1 MKIYPFSLQEEI
13 VNQKLL
19 IYGASIGGEIVLS
32 LLKRNQ
38 ILVWGVCDRF
48 KYDWDFCGYTVM
60 KPEEAL
66 KEEQVSVLVTGTRA
80 FNSIIQFLDS
90 YPNIKVYEISDFIQN
105 NDICFEEISFDK
117 LAVEDYKKKYQYYVD
132 EYQKDDEIILPTFDL
147 CISEVCNLRCKDCSA
162 LVPYLSKR
170 NTYSAEDIMEDFKK
184 IGKVVNH
191 IIELVIVGGEPFIYK
206 ELDKLLYFFQSQ
218 EYIDEISVVSN
229 GTVFPSETA
238 VKALQLSK
246 VRVRISDYD
255 LETQKINQLKAFFE
269 ENHINYYI
277 QKLDFWLDMG
287 QPVKRNYDPVEL
299 AQLFRD
305 CAFSRSQGLLD
316 GKIYRC
322 LHAAEIYK
330 LNEVEIKENEDYIEI
345 RNNSKSFDELKKD
358 LKHYLFDIDSIVLC
372 DYCSGAKNNIQ
383 PAVQLEKEKEYEN

>member
-13 VNQKLL
+13 ASEKLL
-19 IYGASIGGEIVLS
+19 IYGASIGGEILLS
-32 LLKRNQ
+32 LLKKNQ
-38 ILVWGVCDRF
+38 VTVWGVCDRF

-60 KPEEAL
+60 KPEDAL
-66 KEEQVSVLVTGTRA
+66 KEERLSVLVTGTRA
-80 FNSIIQFLDS
+80 FNSIIQFLEA

-105 NDICFEEISFDK
+105 HDISSEEISFDK

-147 CISEVCNLRCKDCSA
+147 TISEVCNLRCKDCSA

-170 NTYSAEDIMEDFKK
+170 NTYPAEDIIEDFKK
-184 IGKVVNH
+184 IGKVVDR
-191 IIELVIVGGEPFIYK
+191 IIELVIVGGEPFLYK
-206 ELDKLLYFFQSQ
+206 ELDKLLDFFQAQ

-229 GTVFPSETA
+229 GTLFPSEA
-238 VKALQLSK
+238 AIKALQLDK

-255 LETQKINQLKAFFE
+255 LETQKINELKEFFE
-269 ENHINYYI
+269 EHHINYYI

-287 QPVKRNYDPVEL
+287 QPVKRNYAPIEL

-305 CAFSRSQGLLD
+305 CAFSKSQGMLD
-316 GKIYRC
+316 GRIYRC
-322 LHAAEIYK
+322 LHAAEIGK
-330 LNEVEIKENEDYIEI
+330 LNGVEIKENEDYIEI
-345 RNNSKSFDELKKD
+345 RNSNKSQDELKKD

-383 PAVQLEKEKEYEN
+383 PAVQLEKE